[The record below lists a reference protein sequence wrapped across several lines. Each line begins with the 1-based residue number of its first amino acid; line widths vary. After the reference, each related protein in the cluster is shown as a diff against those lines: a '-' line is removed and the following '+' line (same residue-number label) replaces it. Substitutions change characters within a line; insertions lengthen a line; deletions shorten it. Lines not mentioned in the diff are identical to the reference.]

1 MFHKASPLAPL
12 ALSLALALGAGCQ
25 NVGDDD
31 VAPEDRAM
39 EITEGRAISIE
50 IPSGVERDQI
60 HAVAKHVEHQLG
72 GDVAGASVKVKKT
85 EAEGPATMVVELWGS
100 NLPDAQ
106 AVSTGLKSEF
116 GFLADAAISVE
127 DLDAEQ
133 GPTPAAIDHEDLSD
147 DPEQAKQEIIDQ
159 LREQGVE
166 GEIDVVIDDG
176 PDGRRVEVK
185 VEDDHEDSPEQ

>member
-1 MFHKASPLAPL
+1 MLHKASPLAPL

-25 NVGDDD
+25 NAGDDD
-31 VAPEDRAM
+31 VGPEDRTV
-39 EITEGRAISIE
+39 EISEGRAISIE
-50 IPSGVERDQI
+50 IPEGVERDQI

-72 GDVAGASVKVKKT
+72 GDVMGAKVKVEKT
-85 EAEGPATMVVELWGS
+85 EADGPATMVVELWGN

-106 AVSTGLKSEF
+106 EVSSGLKSEF
-116 GFLADAAISVE
+116 GFLADASIAVE
-127 DLDAEQ
+127 ELDPEQ
-133 GPTPAAIDHEDLSD
+133 GPTPAAIDHEALSD

-166 GEIDVVIDDG
+166 GEINVVIEDG
-176 PDGRRVEVK
+176 PDGRRVEVD